1 MLIRGGIIMRISMI
15 SNVILTSEQ
24 SQDYHLENVNA
35 NVANVTLL
43 ILLIRI
49 DPR

>member
-24 SQDYHLENVNA
+24 SQDYHLENVMQ
-35 NVANVTLL
+35 TLQML
-43 ILLIRI
+43 RC
-49 DPR
+49 